1 MPEFPPTIIVVHPK
15 ERRSKCTVEP
25 LRGRPGFAFWK
36 FPQIGSEP
44 LAGYVRLG
52 LGSEPLTPSDC
63 ERGLLVL
70 DGTWRL
76 AARMEAPF
84 VGLPVRSLL
93 PWRTA
98 YPRVSKLFHDPAQGL
113 ATIEALFAAFTQMGR
128 PTIGVLDG
136 YRWKDRFLGLNA
148 EFLMATRDRR
158 RPLRFRGLR
167 TADYGERENY
177 RQI

>member
-1 MPEFPPTIIVVHPK
+1 MAEPPPTIIVVHPK

-25 LRGRPGFAFWK
+25 LRGRPGYVFWK
-36 FPQIGSEP
+36 FPEIGPGP
-44 LAGYVRLG
+44 LGGYVRLG
-52 LGSEPLTPSDC
+52 LGGDLLTPADSG
-63 ERGLLVL
+63 RGLLVL

-76 AARMEAPF
+76 AERMEAPF

-128 PTIGVLDG
+128 PTTGLLDG
-136 YRWKDRFLGLNA
+136 YRWRD
-148 EFLMATRDRR
+148 EFLELNSEFLTGNHRSPKAVAM
-158 RPLRFRGLR
+158 
-167 TADYGERENY
+167 
-177 RQI
+177 